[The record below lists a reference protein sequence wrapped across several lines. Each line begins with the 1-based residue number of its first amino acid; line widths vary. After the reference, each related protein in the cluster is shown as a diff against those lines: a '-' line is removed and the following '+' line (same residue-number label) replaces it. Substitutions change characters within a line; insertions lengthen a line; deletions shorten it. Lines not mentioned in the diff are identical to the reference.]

1 MTKISVTA
9 IRKTA
14 RLRFLLTT
22 TAVLAS
28 GSLISANSALAVDD
42 HADWDGVSIVEG
54 QGTVTDTGV
63 GTTTI
68 DQISNRAIGEAQE
81 LHIGKMGEV
90 TINQNSKDSLFV
102 GRVIGDH
109 SDPTQILGKLSADG
123 RVMIIDR
130 NGVFFGQDSTV
141 DASGIAV
148 TTGDVANT
156 DIMDGNENYT
166 FQNFGNGEIVL
177 EGTVNVNDA
186 GLAAFVA
193 PTVKNR
199 GVINA
204 KMGNVVIAGGEK
216 ATLDLYGD
224 GLVEVAVDGALGNT
238 LLENKGSINAEGG
251 SVVMTAQSAKDVVD
265 NVINNEG
272 LINVSAV
279 TQQGGKIILS
289 GGDKGKVSNTGKLDA
304 SGTTGGSVKV
314 TGQAVE
320 LGSASE
326 IKANASGGEAGKIET
341 LGAEKLAVN
350 GKLQAQ
356 GEGKSGFIETSAPD
370 VSVDAGTEIRAG
382 KWLLDP
388 TSIVVDNALAG
399 VIEGQLSV
407 GDAEITTPAA
417 GVQLGRIDFNSTVDW
432 ATANTFTANA
442 IDDIFFN
449 GGGGLNATGGGN
461 IVLNAGDDIRMFN
474 TSTGINTNGGDVTL
488 NAFQEVA
495 LRGGAGINANGGD
508 IIINNQT
515 GGFYGFANSLN
526 TTGTGTITLN
536 QFKDNIENPPGTVS
550 TIQNA
555 IDALNNTGTGLNTI
569 NVKSGTYNEN
579 VVIDHDHLALIGKPG
594 DPLVPGAAADAPL
607 VQGTSPTDGIGFNV
621 VGDLS
626 DVTVSG
632 FRIDNFKTG
641 VRADIG
647 GGTVHPGTGLKV
659 NNNTMTNVDQGVFS
673 DEVADVLISY
683 NDIDAKNLGVHLE
696 DSGSSFSSI
705 DNNIFRNTRGPLTG
719 TAVSIRDTFSDD
731 EMAVYVERNNI
742 SGFDTGIALEEVT
755 ELTPDLIRIYQNNIT
770 GNDTGILAVIGSDA
784 GTAKAFNNN
793 ISGNFFKNIDNSGSG
808 VFDASGNWFGTTDEA
823 SVIASNLGL
832 VDVSP
837 YLASG
842 TDADLGLNG
851 FQGDF
856 NTLYVT
862 DEGAQTHG
870 IIDEAIGLVNPHGQI
885 FVNDG
890 LYTENI
896 LVDKSLKLT
905 GLGTAVL
912 NPEFAG
918 EALMTITA
926 SDVNIDPLVF
936 DGLGIV
942 KHGIVSNNT
951 GNHGLIVEGNTFRNF
966 KKSAILLKAT
976 QGGNMLIR
984 GNTME
989 GSMNQGIQTGT
1000 LQKGTYMT
1008 IDNNNFGSEADPLNY
1023 IGVDIGRLR
1032 NSSVYISGN
1041 SVYAKDR
1048 GISVTNTKGSTVE
1061 IDHNL
1066 VRSTLHAVNFHG
1078 IEGGSE
1084 VAVHDN
1090 DLVSS
1095 HGTGVKFNT
1104 GPVNPSNN
1112 ISASTVSIY
1121 DNTRIEGNGNDGYGI
1136 DVYPGELSGDAVINI
1151 TNNETIKGTFDGIYV
1166 GDNTMGGVSVNIA
1179 DNGTITD
1186 TPDGLVGSNGIT
1198 GLLGSGVKLN
1208 NIASSI
1214 VTGNYI
1220 HDVGEDGVSVSS
1232 FNDTEVSH
1240 NLIEN
1245 TGDDGIE
1252 VLNGGTVDIHENT
1265 LRNIGGTPVLPI
1277 APAAKAEIL
1286 GGDEWG
1292 ADGIHVRNI
1301 GLPVLMD
1308 SAPESSSGPSE
1319 ISFYP
1324 VLIQGNKVDAT
1335 TDDGI
1340 QVLYSGDAYIANN
1353 NLSNI
1358 GSLFVPSGASPA
1370 GAEEI
1375 TDPYS
1380 YGDSWGADG
1389 IHVIAQ
1395 ESVIPSTIEA
1405 EETAV
1410 GTVNKTTIVNNTMN
1424 GVLDDGIETVGVND
1438 LLIDSNT
1445 VNNVGDD
1452 GINIL
1457 GFGGF
1462 SVDPPTSSGGDSEFL
1477 VLPGSSYNAV
1487 VTNNTVSDAGG
1498 DGIQSAGYDTLDVS
1512 GNNVSNAFFNG
1523 LYISGPN
1530 NGSVLMQDNTFTN
1543 NGHVESDALVGAG
1556 ARFESGDIDMSDLTR
1571 PNFFVNTTGG
1581 KALGMQFDPAE
1592 SVIFTSAEYG
1602 ELFAEPLVPVT
1613 LANLTI
1619 VNETLG
1625 ATTFDGYTPEDS
1637 FYVRFEDGAILNDL
1651 GEVIVI
1657 DGTDATFDGILPSS
1671 TGDILSADD
1680 LNFIEQ
1686 RLWDADDPLL
1696 DGRGQIFVGD
1706 PAQLS
1711 LNNIQDFFND
1721 FRAGE
1726 GQGNG
1731 LNVTILGL
1739 PPVGPLAPQ
1748 NLSAP
1753 NINLAD
1759 ISPQAGGSGEQQTP
1773 DQPVEVANIDP
1784 AAGGENEAPAA
1795 GSSEQVGCWSDLTNV
1810 LGTGRSAS
1818 LSDDGSAETAMEQ
1831 AVSCGSQQI

>member
-1 MTKISVTA
+1 MTKSSVTA
-9 IRKTA
+9 VRKNA

-28 GSLISANSALAVDD
+28 GALMAPNSALAVDD

-68 DQISNRAIGEAQE
+68 DQLSDRAIGEAQE
-81 LHIGKMGEV
+81 LNIGKMGEV

-130 NGVFFGQDSTV
+130 NGVFFGQDSVV

-148 TTGDVANT
+148 TTGEVTNT

-193 PTVKNR
+193 PTVKNN

-238 LLENKGSINAEGG
+238 LLENKGTINAEGG
-251 SVVMTAQSAKDVVD
+251 NVVMTAQSAKDVVD

-272 LINVSAV
+272 LINVSSI

-289 GGDKGKVSNTGKLDA
+289 GGDKGKVANTGKLDA

-314 TGQAVE
+314 TGQAIE
-320 LGSASE
+320 LGAASE
-326 IKANASGGEAGKIET
+326 IKANASSGEAGKIET
-341 LGAEKLAVN
+341 LATEKLAVN
-350 GKLQAQ
+350 GKLHAQ

-370 VSVDAGTEIRAG
+370 VTVDAGTEIRAG

-399 VIEGQLSV
+399 VIEGQLTA

-417 GVQLGRIDFNSTVDW
+417 GAELGRITFNSTVDW

-449 GGGGLNATGGGN
+449 GNGGLNATGAGN
-461 IVLNAGDDIRMFN
+461 IVLNADDDIRMFN
-474 TSTGINTNGGDVTL
+474 LSTGINTNGGDVTL

-508 IIINNQT
+508 IVINNQT

-569 NVKSGTYNEN
+569 NVKAGTYNEN
-579 VVIDHDHLALIGKPG
+579 VVIDHDHLALLGNPG
-594 DPLVPGAAADAPL
+594 DPLTPGAAADAPL

-647 GGTVHPGTGLKV
+647 SGSVHPGTRLTV
-659 NNNTMTNVDQGVFS
+659 NNNTITNVDQGVFA
-673 DEVADVLISY
+673 DEVADLLIGY

-696 DSGSSFSSI
+696 DSASSFSLI
-705 DNNIFRNTRGPLTG
+705 NNNVFRNTRSPLTG

-731 EMAVYVERNNI
+731 QMAVYVERNTI
-742 SGFDTGIALEEVT
+742 SGFDTGVALEEVT
-755 ELTPDLIRIYQNNIT
+755 ELTPDLIGIYQNVIT
-770 GNDTGILAVIGSDA
+770 GNDNGILSVVGSDA
-784 GTAKAFNNN
+784 GIVRAFNNDL
-793 ISGNFFKNIDNSGSG
+793 SGNMVAVNNQGAGIFN
-808 VFDASGNWFGTTDEA
+808 ASGNWFGTTNEA
-823 SVIASNLGL
+823 GVIASNLGL

-842 TDADLGLNG
+842 TDTDLATLG

-862 DEGAQTHG
+862 DEGAQNHG
-870 IIDEAIGLVNPHGQI
+870 LIDEAIDLVNPHGQI

-926 SDVNIDPLVF
+926 SDVNIDPLIF
-936 DGLGIV
+936 DGLGLV

-951 GNHGLIVEGNTFRNF
+951 GNHGLVVEGNTFRNF

-984 GNTME
+984 GNTIE

-1041 SVYAKDR
+1041 NVYAKNR
-1048 GISVTNTKGSTVE
+1048 GISVTNVKSSTVE

-1066 VRSTLHAVNFHG
+1066 VRSTLAAVNFHG

-1084 VAVHDN
+1084 IAIHDN

-1095 HGTGVKFNT
+1095 NGTGIKFNN
-1104 GPVNPSNN
+1104 GPVTPTNT
-1112 ISASTVSIY
+1112 ISASTVSVY
-1121 DNTRIEGNGNDGYGI
+1121 DNQNIEGNGGYGI
-1136 DVYPGELSGDAVINI
+1136 DVFPGELSGDAVINI
-1151 TNNETIKGTFDGIYV
+1151 TNNEIIKGKFDGIYV
-1166 GDNTMGGVSVNIA
+1166 GDDTLGGVQVNIA
-1179 DNGTITD
+1179 DNGSILNLLFG
-1186 TPDGLVGSNGIT
+1186 GLFGSGGIT
-1198 GLLGSGVKLN
+1198 GQNGNGIALY
-1208 NIASSI
+1208 NIASSDI
-1214 VTGNYI
+1214 NNNYI
-1220 HDVGEDGVSVSS
+1220 HDVGQDGVHIDN
-1232 FNDTEVSH
+1232 FNTTVITD

-1252 VLNGGTVDIHENT
+1252 ALNGGSVNISGNT

-1277 APAAKAEIL
+1277 APLAAKAEIVS
-1286 GGDEWG
+1286 GDSWG
-1292 ADGIHVRNI
+1292 ADGIHIRNV
-1301 GLPVLMD
+1301 GLPVLTA
-1308 SAPESSSGPSE
+1308 SGAAESLVAPDGHD
-1319 ISFYP
+1319 YP
-1324 VLIQGNKVDAT
+1324 VSITDNKIDVT
-1335 TDDGI
+1335 GDDGI

-1353 NLSNI
+1353 NLTGI
-1358 GSLFVPSGASPA
+1358 GGLMTPTIAT

-1375 TDPYS
+1375 AYDAFDT
-1380 YGDSWGADG
+1380 WGADG
-1389 IHVIAQ
+1389 IHVIAPD
-1395 ESVIPSTIEA
+1395 SFIPTGTLDIKP

-1410 GTVNKTTIVNNTMN
+1410 IGVGNKTTIVNNTMN
-1424 GVLDDGIETVGVND
+1424 TVADDGIETVGVND

-1445 VNNVGDD
+1445 IDNVGDD

-1462 SVDPPTSSGGDSEFL
+1462 NVDPPTTTGGEETGFL
-1477 VLPGSSYNAV
+1477 VVPVLPYNAV
-1487 VTNNTVSDAGG
+1487 VTNNNVSNVGG
-1498 DGIQSAGYDTLDVS
+1498 DGIQSEGYDTLEVTNNRVS
-1512 GNNVSNAFFNG
+1512 DTYFNG
-1523 LYISGPN
+1523 LYISGFY
-1530 NGSVLMQDNTFTN
+1530 NGSVLMQDNTFTD
-1543 NGHVESDALVGAG
+1543 NGHIDTDVLVGAG
-1556 ARFESGDIDMSDLTR
+1556 ARFESGNIDMSALDH
-1571 PNFFVNTTGG
+1571 PNFFVNTRGV

-1592 SVIFTSAEYG
+1592 TYVLTSAEYG
-1602 ELFAEPLVPVT
+1602 EIFAEPIVPVA

-1625 ATTFDGYTPEDS
+1625 ATVFNGYTPEGS
-1637 FYVRFEDGAILNDL
+1637 FYVRFEDGAILDEL
-1651 GEVIVI
+1651 GNVIVI
-1657 DGTDATFDGILPSS
+1657 DGTDATFDGILPSA
-1671 TGDILSADD
+1671 TGDIISAEN
-1680 LNFIEQ
+1680 LNFIEE

-1696 DGRGQIFVGD
+1696 DGRGQIFVGTPED
-1706 PAQLS
+1706 LS
-1711 LNNIQDFFND
+1711 LNNIQDFFNE
-1721 FRAGE
+1721 FEGGE

-1731 LNVTILGL
+1731 LNVTFLGL
-1739 PPVGPLAPQ
+1739 PPIGPVGGPTP
-1748 NLSAP
+1748 P
-1753 NINLAD
+1753 VTNLAA
-1759 ISPQAGGSGEQQTP
+1759 ISPEAGGDGTQTQNPQQP
-1773 DQPVEVANIDP
+1773 LEVASIAP
-1784 AAGGENEAPAA
+1784 EAGGENEAAPA
-1795 GSSEQVGCWSDLTNV
+1795 GGSEQVGCWSDLTNV
-1810 LGTGRSAS
+1810 LGTGKPAS
-1818 LSDDGSAETAMEQ
+1818 ISDDGSAETAMEQ
-1831 AVSCGSQQI
+1831 AISCGSSQI

>member
-1 MTKISVTA
+1 MTIISAAA
-9 IRKTA
+9 IRKSA
-14 RLRFLLTT
+14 RIRFLLST
-22 TAVLAS
+22 TALLAS
-28 GSLISANSALAVDD
+28 GVLVAPNSALAVDD

-68 DQISNRAIGEAQE
+68 DQLSDRAIGEAQE
-81 LHIGKMGEV
+81 LNIGKMGEV
-90 TINQNSKDSLFV
+90 TINQNSKNSLFV
-102 GRVIGDH
+102 GRVIGNH

-130 NGVFFGQDSTV
+130 NGVFFGQDSVV

-148 TTGDVANT
+148 TTGEVANT

-166 FQNFGNGEIVL
+166 FQNFGSGEIVL

-193 PTVKNR
+193 PTVKNS
-199 GVINA
+199 GIINA

-238 LLENKGSINAEGG
+238 LLENKGQINAEGG

-272 LINVSAV
+272 LINVSSI

-289 GGDKGKVSNTGKLDA
+289 GGDKGKVANTGKLDA
-304 SGTTGGSVKV
+304 SGTKGGSVKV
-314 TGQAVE
+314 TGQAIE
-320 LGSASE
+320 LGAASE
-326 IKANASGGEAGKIET
+326 IKANASSGEAGKIEV
-341 LGAEKLAVN
+341 LGKDKLAVN
-350 GKLQAQ
+350 GKLKAQ

-370 VSVDAGTEIRAG
+370 VTVDAGTEIRAG

-399 VIEGQLSV
+399 VIEGQLTA

-417 GVQLGRIDFNSTVDW
+417 GAQLGRIDFNSTVDW
-432 ATANTFTANA
+432 NTAHTFTANA

-461 IVLNAGDDIRMFN
+461 IILNSDDDIRMFN
-474 TSTGINTNGGDVTL
+474 ASTGINTNGGDVTL
-488 NAFQEVA
+488 NAHQEVA

-508 IIINNQT
+508 ILINNQT

-569 NVKSGTYNEN
+569 NVKAGTYNEN
-579 VVIDHDHLALIGKPG
+579 VVIDHDHLALLGNPG
-594 DPLVPGAAADAPL
+594 DPLTPGAAVNAPL
-607 VQGTSPTDGIGFNV
+607 IQGVSSTSGEGITV
-621 VGDLS
+621 AGDLS
-626 DVTVSG
+626 DVTISG
-632 FRIDNFKTG
+632 FRIDKFKTG
-641 VRADIG
+641 IRNDIG
-647 GGTVHPGTGLKV
+647 SGSVHPGTGIV
-659 NNNTMTNVDQGVFS
+659 VDNNTITNVDQGIFI
-673 DEVADVLISY
+673 DEVADVQIGY
-683 NDIDAKNLGVHLE
+683 NDIDAKNLGIHVE
-696 DSGSSFSSI
+696 DYSSHTAI
-705 DNNIFRNTRGPLTG
+705 ITDNKLKNTQGPLTG
-719 TAVSIRDTFSDD
+719 VGLSIRDIGSNDD
-731 EMAVYVERNNI
+731 QTAFVQRNAI
-742 SGFDTGIALEEVT
+742 SGFGEGIALDG
-755 ELTPDLIRIYQNNIT
+755 LDSATPDTVTIKENFIT
-770 GNDTGILAVIGSDA
+770 GNLNGISVRNNTDA
-784 GTAKAFNNN
+784 GTAFAFNNDL
-793 ISGNFFKNIDNSGSG
+793 SGNTLAVNNQGIGTFN
-808 VFDASGNWFGTTDEA
+808 ASGNWFGTTNEA
-823 SVIASNLGL
+823 GVIANNNGL

-842 TDADLGLNG
+842 TDTDLATRG

-862 DEGAQTHG
+862 DEGAQNHSL
-870 IIDEAIGLVNPHGQI
+870 IDEAIDLVNPHGQI

-926 SDVNIDPLVF
+926 SDVNIDPLIF

-951 GNHGLIVEGNTFRNF
+951 GNHGLVVEGNTFRNF

-984 GNTME
+984 GNTIE

-1041 SVYAKDR
+1041 GVYAKDR
-1048 GISVTNTKGSTVE
+1048 GISVTNAKSSTVE

-1066 VRSTLHAVNFHG
+1066 VRSRLAAVNFHG

-1084 VAVHDN
+1084 IAIHAN

-1095 HGTGVKFNT
+1095 NGTGIKFNN
-1104 GPVNPSNN
+1104 GPVTPTNT

-1121 DNTRIEGNGNDGYGI
+1121 DNLNIEGNNGYGI
-1136 DVYPGELSGDAVINI
+1136 DVFPGELSDNAVINI
-1151 TNNETIKGTFDGIYV
+1151 TNNEIIKGKFDGIYV
-1166 GDNTMGGVSVNIA
+1166 GDDTLGGVQVNIA

-1186 TPDGLVGSNGIT
+1186 TPDGLVGSGGIT
-1198 GLLGSGVKLN
+1198 GQSGNGIALYY
-1208 NIASSI
+1208 IASSDI
-1214 VTGNYI
+1214 NNNYI
-1220 HDVGEDGVSVSS
+1220 HDVGQDGVHIDN
-1232 FNDTEVSH
+1232 FNTTVITDS
-1240 NLIEN
+1240 LIEN

-1252 VLNGGTVDIHENT
+1252 ALNGGSVNISGNT

-1277 APAAKAEIL
+1277 APLAAKAEIL
-1286 GGDEWG
+1286 SGDSWG
-1292 ADGIHVRNI
+1292 ADGIHIRNV
-1301 GLPVLMD
+1301 GLPVLTA
-1308 SAPESSSGPSE
+1308 SGAAESLVAPDGHD
-1319 ISFYP
+1319 YP
-1324 VLIQGNKVDAT
+1324 VSITDNKIDVT
-1335 TDDGI
+1335 GDDGI

-1353 NLSNI
+1353 NLKAI
-1358 GSLFVPSGASPA
+1358 GGLMTPTIAA

-1375 TDPYS
+1375 S
-1380 YGDSWGADG
+1380 YDVADTWGADG
-1389 IHVIAQ
+1389 IHVIAP
-1395 ESVIPSTIEA
+1395 ESFIPTGTLDIKP

-1410 GTVNKTTIVNNTMN
+1410 IGVGNKTTIVNNTMN
-1424 GVLDDGIETVGVND
+1424 TVADDGIETVGVND

-1445 VNNVGDD
+1445 IDNVGDD

-1457 GFGGF
+1457 GYGGF
-1462 SVDPPTSSGGDSEFL
+1462 NVDPPTTTGGEETGFL
-1477 VLPGSSYNAV
+1477 VVPVLPYNAV
-1487 VTNNTVSDAGG
+1487 VTNNNVSNVGG
-1498 DGIQSAGYDTLDVS
+1498 DGIQSSGYDTLDVS
-1512 GNNVSNAFFNG
+1512 DNNVSNAFFNG
-1523 LYISGPN
+1523 LYISGFY
-1530 NGSVLMQDNTFTN
+1530 NGSVLMQDNTFTD
-1543 NGHVESDALVGAG
+1543 NGHIDSDVLVGAG
-1556 ARFESGDIDMSDLTR
+1556 ARFESGNIDMSALDH
-1571 PNFFVNTTGG
+1571 PNFFVNTRGV

-1592 SVIFTSAEYG
+1592 TYVLTSAKYG
-1602 ELFAEPLVPVT
+1602 EIFAEPIVPVA

-1625 ATTFDGYTPEDS
+1625 ATVFNGYTPEGS
-1637 FYVRFEDGAILNDL
+1637 FYVRFEDGAILDSL
-1651 GEVIVI
+1651 GNVIVI
-1657 DGTDATFDGILPSS
+1657 DGTDATYDGISPSA
-1671 TGDILSADD
+1671 TGDIISAEN
-1680 LNFIEQ
+1680 LNFIEE

-1696 DGRGQIFVGD
+1696 NGRGQIFVGTPED
-1706 PAQLS
+1706 LS
-1711 LNNIQDFFND
+1711 LNNIQDFFKD
-1721 FRAGE
+1721 FQNGAG
-1726 GQGNG
+1726 QNNG
-1731 LNVTILGL
+1731 LNVTFLGL
-1739 PPVGPLAPQ
+1739 PPIGPVGGPTP
-1748 NLSAP
+1748 P
-1753 NINLAD
+1753 VTNLAN
-1759 ISPQAGGSGEQQTP
+1759 ISPQAGGDGTQAQNPE
-1773 DQPVEVANIDP
+1773 QPVEVASIAP
-1784 AAGGENEAPAA
+1784 EAGGENEAAPEGA
-1795 GSSEQVGCWSDLTNV
+1795 SEQVGCWSDLTSV
-1810 LGTGRSAS
+1810 LGTGKPAS
-1818 LSDDGSAETAMEQ
+1818 ISDDGSAETAMEQ
-1831 AVSCGSQQI
+1831 AIGCGNSQI